1 MEDRKMKFPRIAPLC
16 LALAGVAVLAG
27 CASDPR
33 SAQGRNWVVEQQAE
47 RTRLEAQGFPQYA
60 HD

>member
-1 MEDRKMKFPRIAPLC
+1 MEDHVMKISRFARVC
-16 LALAGVAVLAG
+16 LALAGAGVLAG
-27 CASDPR
+27 CATDPR

>member
-1 MEDRKMKFPRIAPLC
+1 MKTTFVRVLLAAVAP
-16 LALAGVAVLAG
+16 AILAG

-33 SAQGRNWVVEQQAE
+33 RSQGLQWVVEQQAE

>member
-1 MEDRKMKFPRIAPLC
+1 MKFPRIAPLC
-16 LALAGVAVLAG
+16 LALVGVAVLAG
-27 CASDPR
+27 CATDPR